1 MQVTVE
7 NTGTLGRRMTVDL
20 PSGEVD
26 SAVDE
31 RLKSLSRTVRING
44 FRPGKVPFKVVRK
57 RFEPQVRA
65 EVMGSLINKSMQQAL
80 REHDIKLAGTPE
92 VQSVDEKAPASGED
106 AADGDTAF
114 RYTATFEVYPE
125 FEPAFDDSIKVTRP
139 VAEIGEADVD
149 EMVESLRTQRTEHV
163 VVERA
168 AADGDQVVIDFVGRI
183 DGEPFDGGRAEKAPL
198 VLGSGAMI
206 PGFEDQLM
214 GVSAGDDKTVTV
226 DFPADYQSDA
236 LAGRTAEFDIHV
248 HEVREPK
255 QPELDAELVKSFG
268 IEDGEVESLKADIRK
283 NMQRELDQ
291 RIDREVRGQV
301 MDGLVAANP
310 IEVPAALVGE
320 EIGRQREQL
329 LGQMPP
335 GTDASFLSDDLFR
348 EQAEKRVRLGLVLGE
363 IVRRHEI
370 RAEAPA
376 VREEIE
382 RIASSYQDPQEVID
396 HYYGD
401 AELLRNVEGL
411 VLERTVTDR
420 VLAAASVTDEP
431 RSFKEIMNP
440 PKPQVPDA
448 SGDGA
453 QASSE
458 GAGDGADGGA
468 DDGAVDGA
476 GDGDV
481 ADAAADPTLEGG
493 DAPASPGGTPSAD
506 TSNATSSQ

>member
-20 PSGEVD
+20 PSDDLE

-65 EVMGSLINKSMQQAL
+65 EVMGSLINKSMAEAL
-80 REHDIKLAGTPE
+80 REKRIKLAGTPE
-92 VQSVDEKAPASGED
+92 VTSVDERAEAGE
-106 AADGDTAF
+106 GGEGAF

-125 FEPAFDDSIKVTRP
+125 FEPAYDGSIAVTRP
-139 VAEIGEADVD
+139 VVEIGESDVD

-163 VVERA
+163 EVSRPA
-168 AADGDQVVIDFVGRI
+168 AEGDQVVIDFEGSI
-183 DGEPFDGGRAEKAPL
+183 DGEVFDGGRAERAPL
-198 VLGSGAMI
+198 VLGSNSFI
-206 PGFEDQLM
+206 PGFEDGLR
-214 GVSAGDDKTVTV
+214 GVSAGDEKTIEVA
-226 DFPADYQSDA
+226 FPDDYQA
-236 LAGRTAEFDIHV
+236 EHLAGRNASFAVHV

-255 QPELDAELVKSFG
+255 VPELDEELVRSFG
-268 IEDGEVESLKADIRK
+268 IEDGQVESLRADIRK

-291 RIDREVRGQV
+291 RVDREVRGQV
-301 MDGLVAANP
+301 MDGLVGANP
-310 IEVPAALVGE
+310 IEVPSALVSE
-320 EIGRQREQL
+320 EIGRQRERL
-329 LGQMPP
+329 VGQMPP

-348 EQAEKRVRLGLVLGE
+348 EESEKRVRLGLVLGE
-363 IVRRHEI
+363 IIRRQEL

-401 AELLRNVEGL
+401 QDLLRNVEGL

-420 VLAAASVTDEP
+420 VLEAATVTDEP
-431 RSFKEIMNP
+431 RSFKDVMNP
-440 PKPQVPDA
+440 PKPAAPA
-448 SGDGA
+448 
-453 QASSE
+453 
-458 GAGDGADGGA
+458 A
-468 DDGAVDGA
+468 DDGESAGA
-476 GDGDV
+476 GAEGV
-481 ADAAADPTLEGG
+481 ADDDADPTLADG
-493 DAPASPGGTPSAD
+493 DAPAAPGGTPAAD
-506 TSNATSSQ
+506 TPNATNN